1 MNFMSIE
8 VAVQLFLFSPVK
20 RRSRADVR
28 RFLNGQER
36 DQSIVRVAFSHNHL
50 HDLESLWWVAVWV
63 VFYNN
68 FSEETPSRDR
78 TPFTSK
84 NAEDQ
89 INLAK
94 TLFPSVLKDTDR
106 QNGFSQPDAF
116 LDMCKKLPGNKTVI
130 CNGLDVL
137 RNLLVT
143 HYIAIEAGYPLSVDP
158 RSSGDDIYDDFT
170 ELFSILKRMS
180 NGLVLDFIPH
190 AYTKLLKEEKAKR
203 TDDSGVAQTNP
214 GK

>member
-8 VAVQLFLFSPVK
+8 VAAQRFLFAPLI
-20 RRSRADVR
+20 RGSRADVR
-28 RFLNGQER
+28 GFLNRQER
-36 DQSIVRVAFSHNHL
+36 DQSIVPVAFSHNHL

-68 FSEETPSRDR
+68 FSEETPSHASDR

-94 TLFPSVLKDTDR
+94 TLYPSVLNDTDR
-106 QNGFSQPDAF
+106 QGGFSQPDAF

-170 ELFSILKRMS
+170 ELFSILKRIS

-190 AYTKLLKEEKAKR
+190 AYTKLLKEEKSK
-203 TDDSGVAQTNP
+203 
-214 GK
+214 